1 MDDLIERFI
10 DYLLDVGLINAKK
23 AKGDLFILRRR
34 YTMMQSQAKDKGIE
48 FDKDE
53 DSLYQFFEE

>member
-10 DYLLDVGLINAKK
+10 AYLLDVGLINSQK
-23 AKGDLFILRRR
+23 AKGELFILRRR
-34 YTMMQSQAKDKGIE
+34 YTMMQNQATAKGRE

-53 DSLYQFFEE
+53 DSLYEFFEE